1 MVYDDT
7 YMAVPTVSPVDCAT
21 PYEAILKHEFD
32 AKDSYLRLED
42 NLSKRFEVN
51 KRSALVA
58 DLVSEKNK
66 SFK

>member
-1 MVYDDT
+1 MVHNDT

-21 PYEAILKHEFD
+21 PYKASLKLEFD
-32 AKDSYLRLED
+32 AKDSYLRVED

-51 KRSALVA
+51 KQSALLA

-66 SFK
+66 SSK